1 MAAMQTTTRFGLAPI
16 APTAQRAQR
25 AQAQSDCLT
34 SAPLAA
40 LRGAR
45 VLVVDDNPLNRDLAR
60 EMLEDV
66 DLSLDTAGNGREA
79 LAAVR
84 ARDYDVVFMDVQMPV
99 MDGFAATRAILDF
112 YASGPRP
119 DRQPPVIVAISAHAG
134 ADHVHA
140 CLEAGMDDY
149 LGKPFHR
156 QGLLESIARSLP
168 RQSALSRD
176 PDLPNSMPGSWPCSL
191 PGVDMDDAMVRFDG
205 NTRMFQR
212 FLLAFQ
218 DEFEDYDSE
227 ILLAAAMG
235 DFDTA
240 ARLAHTLAGAAAN
253 VSAHAVQVSAKALQE
268 ALQTRTLRIT
278 PQLEALRQA
287 LACLCEAV
295 GAQAN
300 AHRT

>member
-1 MAAMQTTTRFGLAPI
+1 
-16 APTAQRAQR
+16 
-25 AQAQSDCLT
+25 
-34 SAPLAA
+34 
-40 LRGAR
+40 
-45 VLVVDDNPLNRDLAR
+45 
-60 EMLEDV
+60 
-66 DLSLDTAGNGREA
+66 
-79 LAAVR
+79 
-84 ARDYDVVFMDVQMPV
+84 
-99 MDGFAATRAILDF
+99 
-112 YASGPRP
+112 
-119 DRQPPVIVAISAHAG
+119 
-134 ADHVHA
+134 
-140 CLEAGMDDY
+140 
-149 LGKPFHR
+149 
-156 QGLLESIARSLP
+156 
-168 RQSALSRD
+168 
-176 PDLPNSMPGSWPCSL
+176 
-191 PGVDMDDAMVRFDG
+191 MVRFDG

-218 DEFEDYDSE
+218 DEFEDFDSE